1 MEYGIRNIGCAI
13 WYMVDL
19 GEWVWAWVPGEVWL
33 SAKLALSNAADMGR
47 VEWCGKIYCSVKT
60 PLRVV

>member
-1 MEYGIRNIGCAI
+1 MAYGTSDVPYGIWWI
-13 WYMVDL
+13 W